1 MYFENTMTNDELVQQ
16 LQEAQA
22 LIAKQ
27 AARLAELEARL
38 AELEQKLDEAQR
50 RGKRQATPFSKILL
64 ANWHRV
70 AARFPRPGCGDRAPT
85 ISPTSLFSAS
95 PILSWKFIEKQAIG

>member
-1 MYFENTMTNDELVQQ
+1 MANDELVQQ

-38 AELEQKLDEAQR
+38 AELEQRLSR
-50 RGKRQATPFSKILL
+50 SRFHSRGAAT
-64 ANWHRV
+64 A
-70 AARFPRPGCGDRAPT
+70 
-85 ISPTSLFSAS
+85 
-95 PILSWKFIEKQAIG
+95 